1 MPQNALI
8 ECLLKKEQ
16 LLISRFKIISEKN
29 MFTINSGVSKLLKEN
44 VAILSLDLAPIIAQR
59 QSLGVYR
66 L

>member
-1 MPQNALI
+1 
-8 ECLLKKEQ
+8 
-16 LLISRFKIISEKN
+16 